1 LCFSLK
7 EKKRV
12 IKIKEKKT
20 KIYFNVVLLINYI
33 KIIEKQ
39 VQLIKVIEQSP
50 ADDIEN
56 AINLNFNFN
65 QEQEDTNLI

>member
-1 LCFSLK
+1 
-7 EKKRV
+7 
-12 IKIKEKKT
+12 
-20 KIYFNVVLLINYI
+20 VVLLINYI